1 MVVWNLYFGNE
12 TAAKLTVDHVLS
24 YMRSS
29 PTWPYHG
36 GARSWGDVG
45 NNGKYLATFGTG
57 VQDRGQMRAPGAG
70 PTTVCGLPT
79 PRRPRRVS
87 PLLQALPRGP
97 KHDPPDRVVPP
108 PP

>member
-1 MVVWNLYFGNE
+1 MWNLYFGNE

-57 VQDRGQMRAPGAG
+57 VQDRGQMRAPGAS
-70 PTTVCGLPT
+70 PTTVCGLP
-79 PRRPRRVS
+79 
-87 PLLQALPRGP
+87 
-97 KHDPPDRVVPP
+97 PP
-108 PP
+108 PTPPRVPSSPGTTARA